1 MTRID
6 SHALQ
11 ELRRQLFG
19 PNSVMPELYLD
30 VLYSCVEGAE
40 ATFGQQIPPGA
51 RRTQAFWLKGHVL
64 GQLTCEGE
72 SNQRAEIAGRLYR
85 LSDRVTAEL
94 GVGMNFGDYDRVVRW
109 WGRILTLR
117 VSDAESVVI
126 DATQGDE
133 GWRRQGEQFIDKVL
147 AKLAG

>member
-30 VLYSCVEGAE
+30 VLHSFIEGAE
-40 ATFGQQIPPGA
+40 EMFGEQIPPGA
-51 RRTQAFWLKGHVL
+51 RRTQAFWLKGQTL

-72 SNQRAEIAGRLYR
+72 GDQHAEIAGRLYR
-85 LSDRVTAEL
+85 LSDPVTAEL
-94 GVGMNFGDYDRVVRW
+94 GVDTNFDSFHRVVRW

-117 VSDAESVVI
+117 FPNDEIVVI

-133 GWRRQGEQFIDKVL
+133 GSRRKGEQFIDKVL
-147 AKLAG
+147 AKITG

>member
-6 SHALQ
+6 SRALQ
-11 ELRRQLFG
+11 EFRRELFG

-72 SNQRAEIAGRLYR
+72 SDQTAQIAGRLCR
-85 LSDRVTAEL
+85 LSDPMTAEL

-117 VSDAESVVI
+117 VPHAESVVI
-126 DATQGDE
+126 DATQGDV
-133 GWRRQGEQFIDKVL
+133 GWRRQGERFIDKVL
-147 AKLAG
+147 AKVAG